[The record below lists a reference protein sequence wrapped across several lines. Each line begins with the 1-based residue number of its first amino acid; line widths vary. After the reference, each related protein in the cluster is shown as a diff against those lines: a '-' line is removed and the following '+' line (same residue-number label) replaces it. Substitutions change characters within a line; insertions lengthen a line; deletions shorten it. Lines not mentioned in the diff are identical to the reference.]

1 MNGHRKCPFFF
12 RMVKKSVLAKL
23 SDRELEKYLE
33 KGNRFV
39 PEAVQIAV
47 QILEERGRIF
57 ADVEK
62 ADIQNIIQN
71 KIDSEEQKL
80 KDEQEDLKDH
90 ITENPS
96 AIALHSRTLI
106 WTSSLL
112 LGTSFG
118 AILMA
123 SNFIMLKKYTSGF
136 LTLIL
141 GVIYFPFQYYAY
153 QFIIENNFAN
163 HGRYSPE
170 IFPIVL
176 GPAILT
182 LIWVTA
188 MPKRLP
194 YRSKSLLIPA
204 ILAIPIF
211 ILIINNYKDLFSSY
225 FIVDIL
231 NLQKQNFQLFLH

>member
-1 MNGHRKCPFFF
+1 MPIFF
-12 RMVKKSVLAKL
+12 MVKKSVLAKL

-57 ADVEK
+57 TDVEK
-62 ADIQNIIQN
+62 SDIQNIIQN

-90 ITENPS
+90 ITEDPS
-96 AIALHSRTLI
+96 AIALHSKELI
-106 WTSSLL
+106 WTSSLF
-112 LGTSFG
+112 LGTLFG

-123 SNFIMLKKYTSGF
+123 LNFSTLKKYTSAI
-136 LTLIL
+136 LTLIF
-141 GVIYFPFQYYAY
+141 GVIYVQFQYYAY
-153 QFIIENNFAN
+153 HFIVENNFGN
-163 HGRYSPE
+163 HGRYNPE
-170 IFPIVL
+170 LLPIIL
-176 GPAILT
+176 GPAVLT

-204 ILAIPIF
+204 MLAIPIF
-211 ILIINNYKDLFSSY
+211 IIILNNYNNWFSSY
-225 FIVDIL
+225 FLLDFL
-231 NLQKQNFQLFLH
+231 NLQK